1 MNIEKATYSY
11 KKVYDCCELVKGLSV
26 ACGRKCEHFS
36 IACELEKAA
45 YYCYDNTGDYN
56 FHPKYTPIDEYRT
69 AAYYHQNHTKKEL
82 DQKAR
87 TALRFLQNE
96 LNSLLTMMKTGE
108 VNAID

>member
-1 MNIEKATYSY
+1 MTDERAAYSY
-11 KKVYDCCELVKGLSV
+11 SSVYKCCELVKGLNIT
-26 ACGRKCEHFS
+26 CKCKCEHFA

-56 FHPKYTPIDEYRT
+56 FHPKYTPIDTYRLV
-69 AAYYHQNHTKKEL
+69 AYYQNCTKKEL
-82 DQKAR
+82 DTKAR
-87 TALRFLQNE
+87 HALRFLQNE